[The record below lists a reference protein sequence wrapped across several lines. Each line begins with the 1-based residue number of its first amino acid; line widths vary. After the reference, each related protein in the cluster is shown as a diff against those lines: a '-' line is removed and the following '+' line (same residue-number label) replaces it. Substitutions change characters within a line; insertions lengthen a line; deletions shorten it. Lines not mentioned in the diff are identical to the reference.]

1 VISLDTDRNRGIRH
15 MSLRKSFVAAAI
27 AAALAAC
34 VDPNAARVP
43 NSRLSF
49 RASGASA
56 MPDDP
61 TVRREYGQA
70 VRLGDGLARTY
81 VAFDPRTPNVPVE
94 VGVALSELAM
104 GGLPSP
110 MVMSHAAPSDGH
122 EHVDSHIYD
131 LTLPAINGTPYKFVE
146 LDWNPGGHE
155 PAGVYDVPH
164 FDFHFYKVEKSV
176 RDGIDPTQM
185 SKQAYL
191 EKSGN
196 LPPEA
201 ERASNYLALSA
212 PGTPVMAVPKM
223 GTHWIDVRTP
233 ELQGLFGRPEAYLPF
248 TTTFL
253 HGSWDGQFIFDE
265 PMITRAFIM
274 ERKTATA
281 AAERDRV
288 IQLPQ
293 ARQFSPSGF
302 YPNAYR
308 ILWDGE
314 QKEYRI
320 ALTQLVRR

>member
-1 VISLDTDRNRGIRH
+1 
-15 MSLRKSFVAAAI
+15 MSVRKSFVVALI
-27 AAALAAC
+27 AAALSAC

-43 NSRLSF
+43 NSRLSL
-49 RASGASA
+49 RAGGAIATPS
-56 MPDDP
+56 DP
-61 TVRREYGQA
+61 SVRREYGQA
-70 VRLGDGLARTY
+70 VRLGAGVARTY

-110 MVMSHAAPSDGH
+110 MVMSQSMPSDGH
-122 EHVDSHIYD
+122 EHLDSHIYD
-131 LTLPAINGTPYKFVE
+131 LTMPTINGTPYKFVE

-155 PAGVYDVPH
+155 PPGVYDVPH

-185 SKQAYL
+185 SKETYL
-191 EKSGN
+191 EKSAK

-201 ERASNYLALSA
+201 ERAPNYLALSA
-212 PGTPVMAVPKM
+212 PGTPVVAVPKM
-223 GTHWIDVRTP
+223 GTHWVDVRTP
-233 ELQGLFGRPEAYLPF
+233 ELQALFGRPEAYLPF

-274 ERKTATA
+274 ERKTAETA
-281 AAERDRV
+281 GERDRV

-293 ARQFSPSGF
+293 AKQFAPSGY

-308 ILWDGE
+308 VMWDAE

>member
-1 VISLDTDRNRGIRH
+1 
-15 MSLRKSFVAAAI
+15 MSFRKSFVAALVAV
-27 AAALAAC
+27 ALTAC

-43 NSRLSF
+43 NSRLSL
-49 RASGASA
+49 RASAASA
-56 MPDDP
+56 RPDDP
-61 TVRREYGQA
+61 AVRREYGTA
-70 VRLGDGLARTY
+70 VRLGAGLARTY
-81 VAFDPRTPNVPVE
+81 VAFDPRTPNVPAE
-94 VGVALSELAM
+94 VGVALSEQAM
-104 GGLPSP
+104 SALPSP
-110 MVMSHAAPSDGH
+110 MVMSQPMPNDGH
-122 EHVDSHIYD
+122 EHLDSHIYD
-131 LTLPAINGTPYKFVE
+131 LSMPALNGTPYKFVE

-155 PAGVYDVPH
+155 PPGVYDVPH
-164 FDFHFYKVEKSV
+164 FDFHFYKVEKAV

-185 SKQAYL
+185 TKEVYL
-191 EKSGN
+191 GKSGR

-201 ERASNYLALSA
+201 ERAPNYLALSA
-212 PGTPVMAVPKM
+212 PGTPVVAVPKM

-233 ELQGLFGRPEAYLPF
+233 ELQAMFGRPEAYLPF

-274 ERKTATA
+274 ERRTATA

-293 ARQFSPSGF
+293 AKQFAPSGY
-302 YPNAYR
+302 YPTAYR
-308 ILWDGE
+308 ITWDAD

>member
-1 VISLDTDRNRGIRH
+1 
-15 MSLRKSFVAAAI
+15 MSFHQSFVAALV
-27 AAALAAC
+27 AAALSAC

-43 NSRLSF
+43 TSRLSF
-49 RASGASA
+49 RAGAAVETSN
-56 MPDDP
+56 DP
-61 TVRREYGQA
+61 SVRREYGQA
-70 VRLGDGLARTY
+70 VRLGAGLARTY
-81 VAFDPRTPNVPVE
+81 VAFNPRTPNVPVE

-104 GGLPSP
+104 GGLPAP
-110 MVMSHAAPSDGH
+110 MVMSQPMPSDGH
-122 EHVDSHIYD
+122 EHLDSHLYD
-131 LTLPAINGTPYKFVE
+131 LTMPATNGTPYKFVE

-155 PAGVYDVPH
+155 PPGVYDVPH

-185 SKQAYL
+185 SKETYL
-191 EKSGN
+191 EKSGK
-196 LPPEA
+196 LPREA
-201 ERASNYLALSA
+201 ERAPNYLALSA
-212 PGTPVMAVPKM
+212 PGTPVTAVPKM

-274 ERKTATA
+274 ERKSASA
-281 AAERDRV
+281 AGERDRV

-293 ARQFSPSGF
+293 AKQFSPSGY

-308 ILWDGE
+308 ITWDAE

>member
-1 VISLDTDRNRGIRH
+1 
-15 MSLRKSFVAAAI
+15 MSVRKSFVVALI
-27 AAALAAC
+27 AAALSAC

-43 NSRLSF
+43 NSRLSL
-49 RASGASA
+49 RAGGAIATPS
-56 MPDDP
+56 DP
-61 TVRREYGQA
+61 SVRREYGQA
-70 VRLGDGLARTY
+70 VRLGAGVARTY

-110 MVMSHAAPSDGH
+110 MVMSQSMSSDGH
-122 EHVDSHIYD
+122 EHLDSHIYD
-131 LTLPAINGTPYKFVE
+131 LTMPTINGTPYKFVE

-155 PAGVYDVPH
+155 PPGVYDVPH

-185 SKQAYL
+185 SKETYL
-191 EKSGN
+191 EKSAK

-201 ERASNYLALSA
+201 ERAPNYLALSA
-212 PGTPVMAVPKM
+212 PGTPVVAVPKM
-223 GTHWIDVRTP
+223 GTHWVDVRTP
-233 ELQGLFGRPEAYLPF
+233 ELQALFGRPEAYLPF

-274 ERKTATA
+274 ERKTAETGG
-281 AAERDRV
+281 ERDRV

-293 ARQFSPSGF
+293 AKQFAPSGY

-308 ILWDGE
+308 VMWDAE

>member
-1 VISLDTDRNRGIRH
+1 MSRRH
-15 MSLRKSFVAAAI
+15 SFAAALVAAT
-27 AAALAAC
+27 LAAC

-43 NSRLSF
+43 NSRLSL
-49 RASGASA
+49 RARAASIA
-56 MPDDP
+56 PNDP
-61 TVRREYGQA
+61 STRREYGSA
-70 VRLGDGLARTY
+70 VRLGAGLARTY
-81 VAFDPRTPNVPVE
+81 VAFDTRTPNVPLE
-94 VGVALSELAM
+94 VGVALSEMSM
-104 GGLPSP
+104 GELPPP
-110 MVMSHAAPSDGH
+110 MVMSQPMPSNGH
-122 EHVDSHIYD
+122 EHVDTHIYD
-131 LTLPAINGTPYKFVE
+131 LSMPALNGTPYRFVE

-185 SKQAYL
+185 SKATYL
-191 EKSGN
+191 EKSGK
-196 LPPEA
+196 LPAEA
-201 ERASNYLALSA
+201 ERAPNYLALSA
-212 PGTPVMAVPKM
+212 PGTPVMAVPRM
-223 GTHWIDVRTP
+223 GAHWIDVRTP

-274 ERKTATA
+274 ERKSA
-281 AAERDRV
+281 AAASERDRV

-293 ARQFSPSGF
+293 AKQFSPSGY

-308 ILWDGE
+308 ISWDAE
-314 QKEYRI
+314 EKEYRI